1 MEGWARQRSRAALHI
16 LRSNLDCVPLG
27 CIGNS
32 GGCTGHT
39 PPICVSGHLTSSH
52 FPMARETP
60 LIGDHDGGRL
70 ALRLTWTWVLTDEA
84 ASLSPTPP
92 GRNETLRR
100 KRFLTLCVVQRPDE
114 LSDHWTAATQM
125 ELLRRRVL
133 RFKAAPLRSTRA
145 LREAH
150 PAEVTVTRRG
160 RGSVDDPWS
169 QLRRRGRARRASS
182 TWLRPSV
189 SAVASDAA
197 ASRGPLGLWASS
209 D

>member
-133 RFKAAPLRSTRA
+133 RLQSSSLAVDESTQRGASSGSDRHASRARQRRRSVEPTAAKRSRQTRQFD
-145 LREAH
+145 LVTPFRECSC
-150 PAEVTVTRRG
+150 VG
-160 RGSVDDPWS
+160 RGG
-169 QLRRRGRARRASS
+169 LEGAAG
-182 TWLRPSV
+182 
-189 SAVASDAA
+189 AV
-197 ASRGPLGLWASS
+197 GK
-209 D
+209 